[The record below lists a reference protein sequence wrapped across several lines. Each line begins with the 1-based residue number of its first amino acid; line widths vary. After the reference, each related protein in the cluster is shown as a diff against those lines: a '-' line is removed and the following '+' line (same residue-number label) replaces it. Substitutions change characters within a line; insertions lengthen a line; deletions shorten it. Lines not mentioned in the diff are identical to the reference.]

1 MPGAFRWWR
10 RLSLRGR
17 ITLVTTAVVTLG
29 ALAGVVV
36 LVVAVRLSVERSS
49 DSSARRAGV
58 SVAALILAGKAPD
71 TLVVNYAGVEQVQV
85 VGRGGDTVITASP
98 GADRTVPLLHPGE
111 IERAVAGEVVT
122 VSAGRANMADSLRVV
137 GTAVG
142 TTGETVLVATT
153 VSRIDDAG
161 RAVRDAALLGA
172 PIGILVI
179 AVLTYAVVGRTF
191 RSVAALRQG
200 AAAIAASGQVSPGG
214 TRLPVP
220 DSRDE
225 INRLAVTLNA
235 MLDRLAA
242 ATTTQRGFVDDAAH
256 ELRSPLASLRLQ
268 LEIAGRLGPATD
280 WDGVVADALIDVDR
294 LTRLVDDLLTMAR
307 TDAAGVDSG
316 VREAVAIGALVNE
329 VSAAYPTVRVHVAAP
344 VAAATVLGHAD
355 ALRRM
360 LVNVLDNAVRH
371 ATTRVDVAVA
381 SASASRLGIEVADD
395 GPGIAEGER
404 ARVFDRFY
412 RVDAGRARDDGG
424 SGLGLAIVRDVVRA
438 HGGAVTLA
446 DNAPGL
452 RVRIELPLAS

>member
-17 ITLVTTAVVTLG
+17 ITLATTAVVTLG
-29 ALAGVVV
+29 ALTGVVV
-36 LVVAVRLSVERSS
+36 LVVAVRLSVERTS
-49 DSSARRAGV
+49 DSSARRAGAG
-58 SVAALILAGKAPD
+58 VAALILAGKAPD
-71 TLVVNYAGVEQVQV
+71 TLVVNYAGIEQVQV
-85 VGRGGDTVITASP
+85 VGPGGATVITASP
-98 GADRTVPLLHPGE
+98 GADRTVPLLHPAE
-111 IERAVAGEVVT
+111 IARAVAGEVVP
-122 VSAGRANMADSLRVV
+122 VSAGRANLADDLRVV
-137 GTAVG
+137 ATAVG
-142 TTGETVLVATT
+142 STGETVLVATT

-172 PIGILVI
+172 PIGILVV

-214 TRLPVP
+214 ARLPVP
-220 DSRDE
+220 DSHDE

-235 MLDRLAA
+235 MLDRLAV
-242 ATTTQRGFVDDAAH
+242 ATATQRGFVDDAAH

-280 WDGVVADALIDVDR
+280 WDAVVADALIDVDR

-307 TDAAGVDSG
+307 TDAEGVDSG
-316 VREAVAIGALVNE
+316 VREAVPIGALVND
-329 VSAAYPTVRVHVAAP
+329 VGAAYPTVRVHVAAP
-344 VAAATVLGHAD
+344 LAGAAVLGHRD

-381 SASASRLGIEVADD
+381 PASAGVVAIDVADD
-395 GPGIAEGER
+395 GPGIPEAERG
-404 ARVFDRFY
+404 RVFDRFY

-424 SGLGLAIVRDVVRA
+424 TGLGLAIVRDVVRA
-438 HGGAVTLA
+438 HGGAVALT
-446 DNAPGL
+446 DNEPGL
-452 RVRIELPLAS
+452 RVRIELPLAR